1 MKTNPITK
9 KRSRGTLA
17 LLESLAELQSAVRD
31 GLTARDLPARFP
43 ARTRVVVPSPGEYT
57 PQKIKILR
65 ERMNVSQGDFAE
77 LVGVSRVLVQS
88 WEQGVRQPSPLA
100 RRMLDTI
107 SNDPAA
113 WLAGLHRQAKAAAR
127 PRSSHRR
134 AG

>member
-1 MKTNPITK
+1 MKKNHAGK
-9 KRSRGTLA
+9 RRSRGTLA

-31 GLTARDLPARFP
+31 GLTVRDIPARFP
-43 ARTRVVVPSPGEYT
+43 TRTRVLAPSPGEYT

-65 ERMNVSQGDFAE
+65 ERMNVSQGDFAD

-107 SNDPAA
+107 NNDPAA
-113 WLAGLHRQAKAAAR
+113 WLASLHRQAKASAR